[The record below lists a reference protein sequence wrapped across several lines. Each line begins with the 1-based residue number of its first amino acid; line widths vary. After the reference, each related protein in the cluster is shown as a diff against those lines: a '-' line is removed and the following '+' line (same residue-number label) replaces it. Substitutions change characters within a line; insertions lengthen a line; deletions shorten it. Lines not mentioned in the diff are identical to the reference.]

1 MKYIVDFSHDA
12 SSEDVNTWLSSAP
25 ITEYEVID
33 VNGKVYLVEAVTV
46 PTKTDITTSIIADI
60 NISSQL
66 LDVVEIIPL
75 STGTQSSFQHDAD
88 WWKTVSCATVD
99 FVSDTTEFEPRGAQ
113 TTVYML
119 DSGVNRDHPEFAN
132 AKMVDLFTF
141 TDSYAD
147 NVGHGTAL
155 SSIIVGA
162 TCGITNSTLKNVKIF
177 DKVQTTM
184 LSDIV
189 KGMDAVLVDLVANP
203 NSIGI
208 VNLSWFIPKNEYVES
223 KIQRLIDVGAT
234 VVAAAGNSGVPI
246 EDVTPASMEAV
257 LTVGA
262 YDSDFV
268 PASFSNY
275 TSAIP
280 TTPGS
285 SNHGELDVWAPGVDI
300 KGALLDG
307 TVGNIGGTSA
317 AAAVMTA
324 CCAYNSDM
332 SYTKTGPARKAA
344 ELMELHSKTKT
355 GLLILS
361 EKYKDSVN
369 RVCTFM
375 PHVKP
380 SFEFGTGTITNI
392 IYANTENSVLI
403 AQNTLVT
410 KIELDTDLPEGL
422 SLSNGWIVGTL
433 VNPPTDKTQILD
445 FVATITYVTGSV
457 NTFPVK
463 LYILTPD
470 IAYGDKP
477 ADGTLLLFCSG
488 SGSSGCGGVCESA
501 CMACSKD
508 ECIPCGDDC
517 R

>member
-12 SSEDVNTWLSSAP
+12 SSKAVKAWLSSAP
-25 ITEYEVID
+25 ITAFDVID
-33 VNGKVYLVEAVTV
+33 SDGRVYLVSADTV
-46 PTKTDITTSIIADI
+46 PTKTDIITTITADV

-75 STGTQSSFQHDAD
+75 STGTQSSFHHDEF
-88 WWKTVSCATVD
+88 WWKTASCTTVD
-99 FVSDTTEFEPRGAQ
+99 FAEDSTQFEPRGSLS
-113 TTVYML
+113 TVYML
-119 DSGVNRDHPEFAN
+119 DSGVNSDHPEFAN

-155 SSIIVGA
+155 SSMIVGA
-162 TCGITNSTLKNVKIF
+162 TCGIANSTLKNVKIF

-189 KGMDAVLVDLVANP
+189 KGLDAVLVDLVANP

-223 KIQRLIDVGAT
+223 KIQRLLDVGAT
-234 VVAAAGNSGVPI
+234 VVAAAGNSGIPI

-262 YDSDFV
+262 YDSDFA
-268 PASFSNY
+268 PATFSNY
-275 TSAIP
+275 TSSIP
-280 TTPGS
+280 TTPGA

-307 TVGNIGGTSA
+307 TVGNIAGTSA

-344 ELMELHSKTKT
+344 VLMAMHSKTKT
-355 GLLILS
+355 GLLVLS

-375 PHVKP
+375 PHVMP
-380 SFEFGTGTITNI
+380 AIEFGTGIITNL
-392 IYANTENSVLI
+392 IYANTQNSVLI
-403 AQNTLVT
+403 AQNTIVS
-410 KIELDTDLPEGL
+410 KIELNIDLPDGL
-422 SLSNGWIVGTL
+422 SLSNGWLVGTL
-433 VNPPTDKTQILD
+433 TNPPTDKMEILE
-445 FVATITYVTGSV
+445 FVATITYLTGNV
-457 NTFPVK
+457 NEYPVK
-463 LYILTPD
+463 LYLLPPD
-470 IAYGDKP
+470 IAYGDAP
-477 ADGTLLLFCSG
+477 ADGTLLVYCDKGCSG
-488 SGSSGCGGVCESA
+488 LCEMACQACDKGVCE
-501 CMACSKD
+501 
-508 ECIPCGDDC
+508 PCGDYC